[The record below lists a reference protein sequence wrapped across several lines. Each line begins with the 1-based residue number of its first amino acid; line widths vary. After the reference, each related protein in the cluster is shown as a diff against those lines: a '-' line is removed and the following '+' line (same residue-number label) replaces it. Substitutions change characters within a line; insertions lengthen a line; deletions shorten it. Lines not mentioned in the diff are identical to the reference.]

1 MSKYR
6 NTVYYDIKS
15 RFLVIKISKYRTENF
30 YFPVHRQILRSL
42 PRLTSYVG
50 KMEKGFT

>member
-15 RFLVIKISKYRTENF
+15 RFLVIKISKYRTENL
-30 YFPVHRQILRSL
+30 YFPFQRQILP